1 MAAAHEPGSDTSAPA
16 LTHLYQRLRDGDC
29 AAQGP
34 FMVEA
39 VRAVAA
45 ALARSY
51 PHIDETIRHDAA
63 IDAILKLIERPERF
77 DLSRGVALEAFLFKV
92 AVNRLLNLCRGEQ
105 RLKRRERAAA
115 DPNHAEPS
123 LRHVAKDPLEVYIA
137 GEQLQRCL
145 AMLDNPQEVAF
156 VKLLADGE
164 QDARRLIQAL
174 GLEHLPAEQWRRE
187 LKRARDRIRIKLKRK
202 GAGR

>member
-1 MAAAHEPGSDTSAPA
+1 MAAALHA
-16 LTHLYQRLRDGDC
+16 L
-29 AAQGP
+29 
-34 FMVEA
+34 
-39 VRAVAA
+39 AVA
-45 ALARSY
+45 LAGRY
-51 PHIDETIRHDAA
+51 RHIDETIRHDAA

-77 DLSRGVALEAFLFKV
+77 DRSRGVTLEAFLFKV
-92 AVNRLLNLCRGEQ
+92 AANRLLNLRRGEL

-115 DPNHAEPS
+115 DPNHTGPS

-145 AMLDNPQEVAF
+145 AMLDNSQEVAF

-164 QDARRLIQAL
+164 QDVGRLIQAL
-174 GLEHLPAEQWRRE
+174 GLEHLPVEQWRRE